1 MSRFISTIV
10 LISGMCLSVFTLA
23 DEAQFNI
30 YQIQTNAV
38 REVENNVLVI
48 TLTANHQS
56 DEAQDAS
63 KQVNQD
69 MNWALSQ
76 VKNRSDIKVATLNY
90 TTQPVYRNDRIVAWA
105 VSQQLRLESSKIEHL
120 AELSGQLQQKLKINN
135 MQFKVSD
142 DLQKQVSD
150 GLIED
155 ALGAFKD
162 KAKLLVKVMG
172 ANDYR
177 VVNVS
182 ISEGGQMLPFQKTF
196 RSELSGSSFTSS
208 IGPAIESGESSL
220 SVNLHGSIQ
229 LLF

>member
-1 MSRFISTIV
+1 MSRIVSTIV
-10 LISGMCLSVFTLA
+10 LISGMCLSVFSLA
-23 DEAQFNI
+23 DDEGFNI

-38 REVENNVLVI
+38 REIENNVLVI
-48 TLTANHQS
+48 TLTASHQS

-63 KQVNQD
+63 NDVNQD
-69 MNWALSQ
+69 MSWALSQ
-76 VKNRSDIKVATLNY
+76 VKNQGDIKVETLNY

-105 VSQQLRLESSKIEHL
+105 VTQQLRLESNKIEHL
-120 AELSGQLQQKLKINN
+120 AELSGQLQQRLKISN

-155 ALGAFKD
+155 ALTAFKD

-172 ANDYR
+172 AEDYR

-182 ISEGGQMLPFQKTF
+182 INEGGQMLPFQKSF
-196 RSELSGSSFTSS
+196 RSEVGGNSFSSS